1 MKAKALY
8 KRLDTD
14 FELDQCKDDW
24 SRMDFNEYISENFK
38 KRYMGLLVDNT
49 KEINYVYTAVFPS
62 DLVLNKMIEEKK
74 EKILLVTHHPM
85 IWDIR
90 KPNVFQD
97 INKNILMKVRERQI
111 SIYTMHVPLDKN
123 GEYSTTTNL
132 AKALEIIFEGE
143 FYEYYGVM
151 VGIYGK
157 TNLKTPEELAD
168 KLSSKVGHMTK
179 LWKYGSDEIQDQ
191 RVALIAGGGNEIDI
205 IQEII
210 DLGINTYITG
220 VTTINEYSKKT
231 HEFEKEKRI
240 NLIGGTHYSTE
251 KFACIALCKYFEKL
265 GLDCEFIE
273 DQPVIEDIE

>member
-8 KRLDTD
+8 KRLDKD
-14 FELDQCKDDW
+14 FEFDQCKDDW
-24 SRMDFNEYISENFK
+24 SRMDYNEYISDNFK

-49 KEINYVYTAVFPS
+49 KEIDTVYTAVFPS
-62 DLVLNKMIEEKK
+62 DLVLNKILEVKK
-74 EKILLVTHHPM
+74 ENILLVTHHPM

-97 INKNILMKVRERQI
+97 INKNILMELKEQKI

-123 GEYSTTTNL
+123 GKYSTTTNL
-132 AKALEIIFEGE
+132 AKALGIIVEGD
-143 FYEYYGVM
+143 FYLYHGVL

-157 TNLKTPEELAD
+157 TDLHTPEELAD
-168 KLSSKVGHMTK
+168 RLSSKVGHRTK
-179 LWKYGSDEIQDQ
+179 LWKYGSDEIKDQ
-191 RVALIAGGGNEIDI
+191 RVALIAGGGNETDI

-210 DLGINTYITG
+210 DLGINTYVTG
-220 VTTINEYSKKT
+220 VTVNNEYSQKT
-231 HEFEKEKRI
+231 HEFEKENGI

-251 KFACIALCKYFEKL
+251 KFACMALCKYFEKL

-273 DQPVIEDIE
+273 EYPVLEDME